1 MEFENT
7 TQYDKRAVSAL
18 VNVVIHVTQRQIY
31 SQRRTALLCLGIL
44 TASVGGVLLCTSGL
58 LFRIFGGLA
67 AVLGAAILLEFLF
80 LRQNT
85 VRSVRRR
92 LPGGERVFRFT
103 PEGIQAEHPGAG
115 QTRYRYSQVT
125 EAFDSGGCFVLL
137 LKDGGSLMVARDGFT
152 TGTAEDFRAFLEEK
166 VKRPVR
172 QVR

>member
-44 TASVGGVLLCTSGL
+44 TASVGGVLLCT
-58 LFRIFGGLA
+58 
-67 AVLGAAILLEFLF
+67 
-80 LRQNT
+80 
-85 VRSVRRR
+85 VRPVRRR